1 MLTIMVEIRAFLRQ
15 CHLGG
20 FVYISSWLYR
30 RFWFPIVNWRR
41 PHLDEL
47 SIHIVDHCNLDCK
60 GCSVLAP
67 LAEKWFYD
75 AAQIE
80 RDLLELAKKVQF
92 AQIVLIGGET
102 LLYPKLTEL
111 VQIVKRI
118 YPKASVVI
126 TTNGILLPKMS
137 DDFWKVCRQHK
148 VLLFLTVYPPFR
160 EKLNEH
166 LESAKRKGVC
176 LMTLGSVDHWE
187 IMRYSFGQS
196 KYSPNAVFQE
206 CGCKRC
212 RQLYHSKLYLCS
224 ACFFQHYNRYFN
236 ESHPTVKGYDIY
248 KYSGKELVE
257 FMKRPDPAC
266 RYCTWVMKKETT
278 QWDYSKREKSEWCED
293 V

>member
-1 MLTIMVEIRAFLRQ
+1 MQNLKAFLRQ
-15 CHLGG
+15 CRLGV
-20 FVYISSWLYR
+20 FTYISSWLYR
-30 RFWFPIVNWRR
+30 RLVFPIVNWRR

-60 GCSVLAP
+60 GCGVLAP

-80 RDLLELAKKVQF
+80 RDLSELAKKVQF

-102 LLYPKLTEL
+102 LLHPKLTEL

-137 DDFWKVCRQHK
+137 DDFWKVCRQYK

-160 EKLNEH
+160 EKLDGY

-176 LMTLGSVDHWE
+176 LMTLGSVDRWM
-187 IMRYSFGQS
+187 IMRYSFS
-196 KYSPNAVFQE
+196 RNKYSLNAVFRE
-206 CGCKRC
+206 CENKRC

-224 ACFFQHYNRYFN
+224 ACFFRHYNRYFN
-236 ESHPTVKGYDIY
+236 ESHPTIKGYDIY

-266 RYCTWVMKKETT
+266 RYCTWAMKKETT
-278 QWDYSKREKSEWCED
+278 QWDYSKQEKSEWCED

>member
-1 MLTIMVEIRAFLRQ
+1 MQNLKAFLRQ
-15 CHLGG
+15 CRLGV
-20 FVYISSWLYR
+20 FTYISSWLYR
-30 RFWFPIVNWRR
+30 RLVFPIVNWRR

-60 GCSVLAP
+60 GCGVLAP

-75 AAQIE
+75 VAQIE

-102 LLYPKLTEL
+102 LLHPKLTEL

-137 DDFWKVCRQHK
+137 DDFWKVCRQYK

-160 EKLNEH
+160 EKLDGY

-176 LMTLGSVDHWE
+176 LMTLGSVDRWM
-187 IMRYSFGQS
+187 IMRYSFS
-196 KYSPNAVFQE
+196 RNKYSLNAVFRE
-206 CGCKRC
+206 CENKRC

-236 ESHPTVKGYDIY
+236 ENHETVKGYDIY
-248 KYSGKELVE
+248 KYSGKELQS
-257 FMKRPDPAC
+257 FLNKPIPFC
-266 RYCTWVMKKETT
+266 RFCHHAVHRKSFPWEV
-278 QWDYSKREKSEWCED
+278 SKRRAEEWM
-293 V
+293 